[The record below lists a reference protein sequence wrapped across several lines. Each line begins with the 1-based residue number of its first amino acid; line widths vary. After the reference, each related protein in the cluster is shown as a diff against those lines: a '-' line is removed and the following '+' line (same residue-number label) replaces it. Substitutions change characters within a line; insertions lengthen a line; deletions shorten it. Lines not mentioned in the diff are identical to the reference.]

1 MNDHRAAG
9 ESLSYAIKII
19 HDKQT
24 RGLAMRFSNKSV
36 LVTGAASGIGAAT
49 AVRFAQEG
57 AGVLLCD
64 INEKG
69 LAEVCDSIRAAGGRA
84 ETRILDVRDSQQCAA
99 AVAEAKNLF
108 GKLDVLGN
116 IAGIA
121 LCRNVTDIT
130 DAEWQRLVEIN
141 LNGVFYMTRAA
152 LPLLVETKGCIVNMS
167 SSAGLVGQAYNSAY
181 CATKAAVTMFTKSLA
196 LEYAKRGVRVNA
208 VCPGG
213 VLTPLMQNFSI
224 PEDADQSLMLR
235 LFPLL
240 DIAKPEEIASAVAYL
255 ASEEAR
261 YITGIAL
268 PIDGG
273 QTAG

>member
-1 MNDHRAAG
+1 
-9 ESLSYAIKII
+9 
-19 HDKQT
+19 
-24 RGLAMRFSNKSV
+24 MRFADKSV

-49 AVRFAQEG
+49 AQRFAHEG
-57 AGVLLCD
+57 ASVLLCD
-64 INEKG
+64 INDKG
-69 LAEVCDSIRAAGGRA
+69 LADTAGQIRAAGGRA
-84 ETRILDVRDSQQCAA
+84 ETCILDVRDSQQCAA
-99 AVAEAKNLF
+99 AVTRAQQLF
-108 GKLDVLGN
+108 GKLDVLAN

-121 LCRNVTDIT
+121 LCKHVTDIT
-130 DAEWQRLVEIN
+130 DAEWQRVIEIN
-141 LNGVFYMTRAA
+141 LNGVFFMTRAA
-152 LPLLVETKGCIVNMS
+152 LPLLVESKGCIVNMS

-213 VLTPLMQNFSI
+213 VVTPLLQNFSM
-224 PEDADQSLMLR
+224 PADADQSLMMR

-240 DIAKPEEIASAVAYL
+240 DMGQPEEIAAAVAYL
-255 ASEEAR
+255 ASAEAR

>member
-1 MNDHRAAG
+1 
-9 ESLSYAIKII
+9 
-19 HDKQT
+19 
-24 RGLAMRFSNKSV
+24 MRFADKSI

-49 AVRFAQEG
+49 AQRFAHEG
-57 AGVLLCD
+57 ASVLLCD
-64 INEKG
+64 INDKG
-69 LAEVCDSIRAAGGRA
+69 LADTAGQIRAAGGRA
-84 ETRILDVRDSQQCAA
+84 ETCILDVRDSQQCAA
-99 AVAEAKNLF
+99 AVTRAQQLF
-108 GKLDVLGN
+108 GKLDVLAN

-121 LCRNVTDIT
+121 LCKHVTDIT
-130 DAEWQRLVEIN
+130 DAEWQRVIEIN
-141 LNGVFYMTRAA
+141 LNGVFFMTRAA
-152 LPLLVETKGCIVNMS
+152 LPLLVESKGCIVNMS

-213 VLTPLMQNFSI
+213 VVTPLLQNFSM
-224 PEDADQSLMLR
+224 PADADQSLMMR

-240 DIAKPEEIASAVAYL
+240 DMGQPEEIAAAVAYL
-255 ASEEAR
+255 ASAEAR

>member
-1 MNDHRAAG
+1 
-9 ESLSYAIKII
+9 
-19 HDKQT
+19 
-24 RGLAMRFSNKSV
+24 MRFLGKSI

-49 AVRFAQEG
+49 ALRFAQEG
-57 AGVLLCD
+57 ASVLLCD

-69 LAEVCDSIRAAGGRA
+69 LADIHAQIVAAGGKA
-84 ETRILDVRDSQQCAA
+84 ETMLLDVRDSAQCTS
-99 AVAEAKNLF
+99 AVARAKDLF
-108 GKLDVLGN
+108 GKLDVLAN

-121 LCRNVTDIT
+121 LCKHVTDIS
-130 DAEWQRLVEIN
+130 DAEWQRLVDIN

-152 LPLLVETKGCIVNMS
+152 LPLLVETKGSIVNMS

-181 CATKAAVTMFTKSLA
+181 CATKAAVTMFTRSLA

-213 VLTPLMQNFSI
+213 VLTPLMQNFSM
-224 PEDADQSLMLR
+224 PADVDQSLMMR

-240 DIAKPEEIASAVAYL
+240 DMAKPEEIAAAVAYL
-255 ASEEAR
+255 ASDEAR

>member
-1 MNDHRAAG
+1 
-9 ESLSYAIKII
+9 
-19 HDKQT
+19 
-24 RGLAMRFSNKSV
+24 MRFSAKSV

-49 AVRFAQEG
+49 ALRFAQEG
-57 AGVLLCD
+57 ASVLLCD

-69 LAEVCDSIRAAGGRA
+69 LAEIRAQILAAGGKA
-84 ETRILDVRDSQQCAA
+84 ETLVLDVRDSAQCAS
-99 AVAEAKNLF
+99 AVAQAKALF
-108 GKLDVLGN
+108 GKLDVLAN

-121 LCRNVTDIT
+121 LCKHVTDIS
-130 DAEWQRLVEIN
+130 DAEWQRLVDIN

-152 LPLLVETKGCIVNMS
+152 LPLLVETRGNIINMS

-181 CATKAAVTMFTKSLA
+181 CATKAAVMMFTQSLA

-213 VLTPLMQNFSI
+213 VVTPLLQNFSI
-224 PEDADQSLMLR
+224 PPDADPALMAR
-235 LFPLL
+235 LMPLL
-240 DIAKPEEIASAVAYL
+240 DIAKPEEIAAAVAYL
-255 ASEEAR
+255 ASDEAR
-261 YITGIAL
+261 YITGVGL

>member
-1 MNDHRAAG
+1 MTGAGGLCRGARLVRLHDHQQKEER
-9 ESLSYAIKII
+9 
-19 HDKQT
+19 Q
-24 RGLAMRFSNKSV
+24 MRFANKSV
-36 LVTGAASGIGAAT
+36 LVTGAASGIGAA
-49 AVRFAQEG
+49 AAQRFAREG
-57 AGVLLCD
+57 ASVLLCD
-64 INEKG
+64 INAQG
-69 LAEVCDSIRAAGGRA
+69 LDAVLGQIRAEGGQG
-84 ETRILDVRDSQQCAA
+84 ETMVLDVRDSQQCAG
-99 AVAEAKNLF
+99 AVAQAQRLF
-108 GKLDVLGN
+108 GGLDILCN

-121 LCRNVTDIT
+121 LCKNVTDIT
-130 DAEWQRLVEIN
+130 DDEWQRLVGIN
-141 LNGVFYMTRAA
+141 LNGVFFMSRAA
-152 LPLLVETKGCIVNMS
+152 LPLLVERKGCIVNMS

-181 CATKAAVTMFTKSLA
+181 CATKAAVTMFTKALA

-208 VCPGG
+208 VCPGA
-213 VLTPLMQNFSI
+213 VVTPLMQNFSI

-240 DIAKPEEIASAVAYL
+240 DMAQPEEIAAAVAYL

>member
-1 MNDHRAAG
+1 
-9 ESLSYAIKII
+9 
-19 HDKQT
+19 
-24 RGLAMRFSNKSV
+24 MRFADKSV

-49 AVRFAQEG
+49 AQRFAHEG
-57 AGVLLCD
+57 ASVLLCD
-64 INEKG
+64 INDKG
-69 LAEVCDSIRAAGGRA
+69 LADTAGQIRAAGGRA
-84 ETRILDVRDSQQCAA
+84 ETCILDVRDSQQCAA
-99 AVAEAKNLF
+99 AVTRAQQLF
-108 GKLDVLGN
+108 GKLDVLAN

-121 LCRNVTDIT
+121 LCKHVTDIT
-130 DAEWQRLVEIN
+130 DAEWQRVIEIN
-141 LNGVFYMTRAA
+141 LNGVFFMTRAA
-152 LPLLVETKGCIVNMS
+152 LPLLVESKGCIVNMS

-213 VLTPLMQNFSI
+213 VVTPLLQNFSM
-224 PEDADQSLMLR
+224 PVNADQSLMMR

-240 DIAKPEEIASAVAYL
+240 DMGQPEEIAAAVAYL
-255 ASEEAR
+255 ASAEAR

>member
-1 MNDHRAAG
+1 
-9 ESLSYAIKII
+9 
-19 HDKQT
+19 
-24 RGLAMRFSNKSV
+24 MRFADKSI

-49 AVRFAQEG
+49 AQRFAHEG
-57 AGVLLCD
+57 ASVLLCD
-64 INEKG
+64 INDKG
-69 LAEVCDSIRAAGGRA
+69 LADTAGQIRAAGGRA
-84 ETRILDVRDSQQCAA
+84 ETCILDVRDSQQCAA
-99 AVAEAKNLF
+99 AVTRAQQLF
-108 GKLDVLGN
+108 GKLDVLAN

-121 LCRNVTDIT
+121 LCKHVTDIT
-130 DAEWQRLVEIN
+130 DAEWQRVIEIN
-141 LNGVFYMTRAA
+141 LNGVFFMTRAA
-152 LPLLVETKGCIVNMS
+152 LPLLVESKGCIVNMS

-213 VLTPLMQNFSI
+213 VVTPLLQNFSM
-224 PEDADQSLMLR
+224 PVNADQSLMMR

-240 DIAKPEEIASAVAYL
+240 DMGQPEEIAAAVAYL
-255 ASEEAR
+255 ASAEAR

>member
-1 MNDHRAAG
+1 MTI
-9 ESLSYAIKII
+9 IK
-19 HDKQT
+19 
-24 RGLAMRFSNKSV
+24 RGLAMRFSNKSI
-36 LVTGAASGIGAAT
+36 LVTGAASGIGAASAT
-49 AVRFAQEG
+49 RFAQEG
-57 AGVLLCD
+57 ASVLLCD

-69 LAEVCDSIRAAGGRA
+69 LADVSNQIRGAGGHA
-84 ETRILDVRDSQQCAA
+84 ETQLLDVRDSQQCAA
-99 AVAEAKNLF
+99 AVARAQQLF
-108 GKLDVLGN
+108 GGLDVLAN

-121 LCRNVTDIT
+121 LCKHVTDIT
-130 DAEWQRLVEIN
+130 DDEWRRLVDIN
-141 LNGVFYMTRAA
+141 LNGVFFMTRAA
-152 LPLLVETKGCIVNMS
+152 LPLLVERKGNIVNMS

-224 PEDADQSLMLR
+224 PADADQSLMLR

-240 DIAKPEEIASAVAYL
+240 DMGQPEEIAAAVAYL
-255 ASEEAR
+255 ASAEAR

>member
-1 MNDHRAAG
+1 
-9 ESLSYAIKII
+9 
-19 HDKQT
+19 
-24 RGLAMRFSNKSV
+24 MRFANKSV
-36 LVTGAASGIGAAT
+36 LVTGAASGIGAAS
-49 AVRFAQEG
+49 AQRFAQEG
-57 AGVLLCD
+57 ASVLLCD

-69 LAEVCDSIRAAGGRA
+69 LAHIIGQIRAAGGRA
-84 ETRILDVRDSQQCAA
+84 ETHILDVRDSQQCAA
-99 AVAEAKNLF
+99 AVARAQQLF
-108 GKLDVLGN
+108 GKLDVLAN

-121 LCRNVTDIT
+121 LCKNVTDIADT
-130 DAEWQRLVEIN
+130 EWQLLVEIN
-141 LNGVFYMTRAA
+141 LNGVFYMTRSA
-152 LPLLVETKGCIVNMS
+152 LPLLVETRGCIVNMS

-240 DIAKPEEIASAVAYL
+240 DIAQPEEIAAAVAYL
-255 ASEEAR
+255 ASAEAR